1 MTQQEPVVE
10 GRIMRPEE
18 VARMEVRREAAK
30 QAARETPGTRTDHL
44 RLMIDFHITIAG
56 TPPGDDGLNE
66 PDPIYHAR
74 QARLLAAVRSNS
86 AVLEQWLYRLVADQ
100 MRFKDGSDWDVLTGG
115 DPTLQDIFAPALA
128 ALPDD
133 DQEYF
138 AEMAELLY
146 FDEMTDLFQA
156 SFSITEEAPTIV
168 AWGTDQPSSA

>member
-1 MTQQEPVVE
+1 M
-10 GRIMRPEE
+10 
-18 VARMEVRREAAK
+18 
-30 QAARETPGTRTDHL
+30 
-44 RLMIDFHITIAG
+44 
-56 TPPGDDGLNE
+56 
-66 PDPIYHAR
+66 
-74 QARLLAAVRSNS
+74 
-86 AVLEQWLYRLVADQ
+86 LEQWLYRLVADQ